1 MIKIDPSAPPV
12 APADGVNTTPLAKNP
27 DSVILT
33 TEPTLPE
40 YRALNRLGVIYVR
53 VKLYNNNRETR
64 FPAALDEMR
73 KKAAARGADA
83 VVALQASF
91 SDTSIDLM
99 GTAVT
104 VIS

>member
-1 MIKIDPSAPPV
+1 MIRIDTPAPAAAPV
-12 APADGVNTTPLAKNP
+12 AGVDTTPLAKNP
-27 DSVILT
+27 DSIILT

-40 YRALNRLGVIYVR
+40 YRALNRLGVIHVT
-53 VKLYNNNRETR
+53 VKLFNNNRETR
-64 FPAALDEMR
+64 FPFALNEMR

-83 VVALQASF
+83 VIALHATF

-104 VIS
+104 VLS